1 MTRAAPPRWASWLL
15 RHLADPY
22 RRDALAGDLHEE
34 YSRRRSDVWYL
45 WQVCGALAARVGAMM
60 RRRARMLGIVL
71 LWWAVLIGLS
81 ILLNRPFFVLIL
93 ATPDAFWLYRRSVRL
108 ARKRQGAG
116 AWLPGRS

>member
-34 YSRRRSDVWYL
+34 YSRRRSDTWYL
-45 WQVCGALAARVGAMM
+45 WQVCGALAARAGGML
-60 RRRARMLGIVL
+60 RRRAQVLGIVL
-71 LWWAVLIGLS
+71 LCWAALIGLS

-93 ATPDAFWLYRRSVRL
+93 ATADAFWLYRRRARL
-108 ARKRQGAG
+108 ARKRQGAD
-116 AWLPGRS
+116 AQLPGRS